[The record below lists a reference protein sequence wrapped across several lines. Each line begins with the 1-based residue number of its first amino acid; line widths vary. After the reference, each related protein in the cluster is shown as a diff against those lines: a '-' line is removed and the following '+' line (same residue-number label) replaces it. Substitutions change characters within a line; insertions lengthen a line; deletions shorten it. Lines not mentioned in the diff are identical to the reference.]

1 MHAFPTSPN
10 LKSNFD
16 AKKGGKLYG
25 NTLSPMDILRN
36 VTLLGTAWS
45 LLSVV

>member
-10 LKSNFD
+10 PQSDFD

-25 NTLSPMDILRN
+25 NTLSPVDILHN
-36 VTLLGTAWS
+36 VTLLGTAQS
-45 LLSVV
+45 LFSVV